1 MQLRQEEAVEIRAAM
16 ALRPQTKKSND
27 CRSIDGG
34 AGFGKEGSGSR
45 KGSSSV
51 TRSDRSNSGTAAN
64 SSSSSSSS
72 SSRDTAVQNGALDRA
87 TSRPRSALSDATH
100 LAAEAPV
107 ISSPSTPPSTPQQ
120 PPSQTSSSSSPLTR
134 PPLEDR
140 LAEICGLSRNSNS
153 SGSSSTET
161 GSTKAVAVAVLRWA
175 YIAITVFAFALLFE
189 VVNRHA
195 ETLWCDDGGH
205 DSAQLAAVIAAAHDN
220 KPTQL
225 RPSEEALAT
234 ITNAVTTIVQPL
246 HDLVMDGVSWAAVT
260 PLLLLAYLAGRFTP
274 N

>member
-64 SSSSSSSS
+64 SSSSS

-134 PPLEDR
+134 PPLEDW
-140 LAEICGLSRNSNS
+140 LAEICGLSRNN
-153 SGSSSTET
+153 SSTET